1 MAPDKD
7 FYAVL
12 GVPSNATPDQIKR
25 AYRKLAKKYHPDANP
40 GDKTAGER
48 FKGLSEAYSVL
59 SNPTKRKQYD
69 QLRKYGAFAGAGAGS
84 WGSRAGG
91 ARGGPGRGG
100 GGGGGGGGAQRFEE
114 TDFGDLGGLG
124 GLGDLFS
131 SLFGGEKRR
140 RGERERGESVE
151 TVVSIPFRVAA
162 LGGKVPI
169 AVPVTEAC
177 STCGGSG
184 AAPGS
189 TVSTCAECRGTGTV
203 SFGYGGFAVKRP
215 CPACRG
221 RGKVAAQ
228 RCPTCQGLGEVR
240 LEKRLMVT
248 VPPGTDTGTKI
259 RLKGHGPRGTGGAA
273 AGDLMVSFQVEP
285 DRFFQRDGLDVHCT
299 VSINIAQAVLGTR
312 LKVRALDGK
321 HVVLRIP
328 AGTQPGRKLRIKGQG
343 IEKGGERGDQIV
355 EIQVEVPSKLSPE
368 QEAMVKS
375 WASAAGLKY

>member
-1 MAPDKD
+1 MAPEQDY
-7 FYAVL
+7 YAVL
-12 GVPSNATPDQIKR
+12 GVPATATPDQIKR

-40 GDKTAGER
+40 SDKTAGER
-48 FKGLSEAYSVL
+48 FKTLSEAYSVL
-59 SNPTKRKQYD
+59 SNADKRKHYD
-69 QLRKYGAFAGAGAGS
+69 MLRKYGAFAGAGGRSRRPTAG
-84 WGSRAGG
+84 A
-91 ARGGPGRGG
+91 PRGG
-100 GGGGGGGGAQRFEE
+100 GGGAGGGGQRFEE
-114 TDFGDLGGLG
+114 MDFGDLGGLG

-131 SLFGGEKRR
+131 SIFGGERRR
-140 RGERERGESVE
+140 RGEPERGESVE

-169 AVPVTEAC
+169 SVPVTEAC
-177 STCGGSG
+177 GTCGGSG

-228 RCPTCQGLGEVR
+228 RCPTCQGVGEVR
-240 LEKRLMVT
+240 LEKRLMINVL
-248 VPPGTDTGTKI
+248 PGTDTGTKI
-259 RLKGHGPRGTGGAA
+259 RLKGRGPRGTGGAP
-273 AGDLMVSFQVEP
+273 AGDLIVSFQVEP
-285 DRFFQRDGLDVHCT
+285 DRFFQRDGLDVTCT

-312 LKVRALDGK
+312 LKVRTLDGK

-328 AGTQPGRKLRIKGQG
+328 PGTQPGRKFRIKAQG
-343 IEKGGERGDQIV
+343 IEKSGVRGDQLV

-375 WASAAGLKY
+375 WANASGMKY

>member
-1 MAPDKD
+1 MAPEQDY
-7 FYAVL
+7 YAVL

-48 FKGLSEAYSVL
+48 FKSLSEAYAVL
-59 SNPTKRKQYD
+59 SDADKRKHYD
-69 QLRKYGAFAGAGAGS
+69 MLRKYGAFAGAGARGQ
-84 WGSRAGG
+84 GAGARPGGAGRAGG
-91 ARGGPGRGG
+91 GG
-100 GGGGGGGGAQRFEE
+100 QRFEE
-114 TDFGDLGGLG
+114 MDFGDLGGLG

-131 SLFGGEKRR
+131 SIFGGRR
-140 RGERERGESVE
+140 RGEPERGESVE
-151 TVVSIPFRVAA
+151 TVVSIPFKVAA

-169 AVPVTEAC
+169 SVPVTEPC
-177 STCGGSG
+177 GTCGGSG

-228 RCPTCQGLGEVR
+228 RCPNCQGVGDVR
-240 LEKRLMVT
+240 LEKRLMINVL
-248 VPPGTDTGTKI
+248 PGTDTGTKI
-259 RLKGHGPRGTGGAA
+259 RLKGRGPRGTGGAP
-273 AGDLMVSFQVEP
+273 AGDLIVSFQVEP

-299 VSINIAQAVLGTR
+299 VTINIAQALLGTR
-312 LKVRALDGK
+312 LKVRTLDGK

-328 AGTQPGRKLRIKGQG
+328 PGTQPGRKFRIKGQG
-343 IEKGGERGDQIV
+343 IEKGGARGDQLV
-355 EIQVEVPSKLSPE
+355 EIGVEVPSKLSPE

-375 WASAAGLKY
+375 WADAAGMRY